1 MGTCHLSEGC
11 VPECVRACVTVSVHV
26 SVCVCLAQ
34 CVMGLC
40 GGVNTVV
47 SCESAV
53 GDGVSTC
60 EHQCVRM

>member
-1 MGTCHLSEGC
+1 M
-11 VPECVRACVTVSVHV
+11 PECVRACVTVSVHV